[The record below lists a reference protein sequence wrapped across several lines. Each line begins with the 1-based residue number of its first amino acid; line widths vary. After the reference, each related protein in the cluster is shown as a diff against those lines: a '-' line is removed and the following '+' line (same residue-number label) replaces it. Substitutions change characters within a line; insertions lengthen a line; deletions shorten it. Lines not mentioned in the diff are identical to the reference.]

1 MESYNLE
8 VPATLGKL
16 SLSSGPT
23 VPRSSRTL
31 PLTVTRLCHIYR
43 TRAKASPPPL
53 PMLRSEFT
61 FSFSVGYI
69 SLNLDHNQEGPFIT
83 DKPGP
88 RLGLNRLE
96 LRRQNGKSVGELLK
110 ENKES
115 KIFLAVFQSSSQD
128 DPKLL

>member
-1 MESYNLE
+1 
-8 VPATLGKL
+8 
-16 SLSSGPT
+16 
-23 VPRSSRTL
+23 
-31 PLTVTRLCHIYR
+31 
-43 TRAKASPPPL
+43 
-53 PMLRSEFT
+53 MLRSEFT
-61 FSFSVGYI
+61 FSFSVDYI

-83 DKPGP
+83 DKPGA

-115 KIFLAVFQSSSQD
+115 KIFLALFQSSSQD